1 MSIEPYYPEC
11 HNDFKKKNCDRCM
24 DCWDKFCN
32 KSNCDRVGR
41 CLCPGTDCICLGRLG
56 T

>member
-1 MSIEPYYPEC
+1 MGIDSYYPEC
-11 HNDFKKKNCDRCM
+11 HNDLNKKICDHCM
-24 DCWDKFCN
+24 SCWPVNCN

-56 T
+56 I